1 MCESGDPTF
10 HPLLCTIAHESIE
23 VGSWRD
29 KIPELRRILL
39 GNRNL
44 ISGET
49 LKVPHYTENGTI
61 ATRRLPAKDNARDTD
76 NMSDGRMERAGYPQK
91 RPNQVDKMVPADT

>member
-1 MCESGDPTF
+1 M
-10 HPLLCTIAHESIE
+10 
-23 VGSWRD
+23 
-29 KIPELRRILL
+29 
-39 GNRNL
+39 
-44 ISGET
+44 
-49 LKVPHYTENGTI
+49 PHYTENGTI